1 MNPSPSPAFDG
12 TPAIPFR
19 FHFVQDLATGSPVG
33 LMIEHRQRFD
43 DRVRFGEHGLLSSPH
58 DVGAPLWLAE
68 RIERA
73 AFTEALAPA
82 ECRPI
87 HVPAPDAAFEHPD
100 TPVACRAAVA
110 RTPLLAQE
118 FCIEFSDAA
127 FSLARGE
134 ATWIVRGFRR
144 RGFRVGIDLTRS
156 QAASLSPELR
166 LMLDTVRVRAIDLD
180 EETVDAAVSQ
190 ARDSGIS
197 VIVDA
202 PRWRDS
208 EALIARGLTY
218 ALAPRA
224 DA

>member
-1 MNPSPSPAFDG
+1 MQSTSSPVCDRA
-12 TPAIPFR
+12 PAIPFR
-19 FHFVQDLATGSPVG
+19 FRFVQDLATGAAVG
-33 LMIEHRQRFD
+33 LMLEHRQRFD
-43 DRVRFGEHGLLSSPH
+43 DGVRFGPGGVVTASEQES
-58 DVGAPLWLAE
+58 APLWLAE

-118 FCIEFSDAA
+118 FCLEFSDAA
-127 FSLARGE
+127 FALARHE
-134 ATWIVRGFRR
+134 AARIVRGYRR
-144 RGFRVGIDLTRS
+144 RGFRVGLDLTRS
-156 QAASLSPELR
+156 QSFAMSPEVC
-166 LMLDTVRVRAIDLD
+166 LMLDSVRVRACDLED
-180 EETVDAAVSQ
+180 EGVDRIVSQ
-190 ARDSGIS
+190 SRDGGII
-197 VIVDA
+197 VIVEN

-208 EALIARGLTY
+208 ESLISRGLTY